1 MGEAREWLF
10 EPEFNRAIKVCG
22 QDQRITSDAGVLLL
36 READHRLGLVGS
48 LAEGMVDSR
57 DPVKIRYS
65 LVELLRERLY
75 VLGQGYAAQD
85 DVDRLAHDP
94 AVRMAVWDRP
104 GERVLDERL
113 ASQPTQ
119 SRLLDSLAGTT
130 TNREALRA
138 ALPEWVERHLR
149 ARRGEDHAARRGT
162 IDVDSFPIEVHGHQA
177 GAAYNGYYRKTIY
190 HPLVASFSADGD
202 YDSSRLGN
210 GFVHAILRKGNAAAA
225 EGAQRFLRTVI
236 ERCQGLA
243 QTIDVRID
251 AGLTHG
257 DVMDALTI
265 QGVRFLGRLK
275 SNAVLDRL
283 AEPYLSRAPGRP
295 PKEGYEFAIELGSY
309 QADGWKLPQRLI
321 LVIVDRP
328 DRHTGQLR
336 LFPRHFFLVTNW
348 KASELSAWDAVAHY
362 RRRGTFE
369 DRLGEFNQAV
379 KPHFSSPEFREN
391 EAALLLS
398 LLAFNLTSMLRAE
411 IEQVAGHGWDL
422 NRFQHTVLKAGGR
435 VAKGSRRLILHLAQA
450 VASLWKPLVNRL
462 CRWKLSPRWPK
473 QSPPKRRLWQP
484 PPPHAHLTEVLRL

>member
-1 MGEAREWLF
+1 MGEASEWLF
-10 EPEFNRAIKVCG
+10 EPEFNRAIKVCE

-36 READHRLGLVGS
+36 READHRLGLVSS
-48 LAEGMVDSR
+48 LAEGMVDPR
-57 DPVKIRYS
+57 DPEKVRYS

-94 AVRMAVWDRP
+94 AMRMAVWDRP
-104 GERVLDERL
+104 GERVLEERL

-119 SRLLDSLAGTT
+119 SRLVDMLAATT

-138 ALPEWVERHLR
+138 ALSEWVERHLR
-149 ARRGEDHAARRGT
+149 ASRGGDHAARRGT
-162 IDVDSFPIEVHGHQA
+162 IDVDSFPIEVHGDQQ

-190 HPLVASFSADGD
+190 HPLVASFSVDGD

-225 EGAQRFLRTVI
+225 EGAKRFLRTVI
-236 ERCQGLA
+236 DRCEGLA
-243 QTIDVRID
+243 QSLDVRID

-257 DVMDALTI
+257 DVMDELTI
-265 QGVRFLGRLK
+265 RGVRFLGRLK
-275 SNAVLDRL
+275 SNTVLDRL
-283 AEPYLSRAPGRP
+283 AEPYLSRPPGRP
-295 PKEGYEFAIELGSY
+295 PKGGYEFAIELGYY
-309 QADGWKLPQRLI
+309 QADSWKLPQRLI
-321 LVIVDRP
+321 LIIVDRP
-328 DRHTGQLR
+328 DPHTGQLR

-348 KASELSAWDAVAHY
+348 KPSELSAWDAVAHY

-379 KPHFSSPEFREN
+379 KPHFSSPKFREN

-411 IEQVAGHGWDL
+411 VEQIAGHGWDL
-422 NRFQHTVLKAGGR
+422 NRFQLTVLKAGGR

-450 VASLWKPLVNRL
+450 VAPLWKPLVRRL
-462 CRWKLSPRWPK
+462 ARWRLSPRWPEPR
-473 QSPPKRRLWQP
+473 PPKRCLWQP
-484 PPPHAHLTEVLRL
+484 LPRHAHLTEVLRL

>member
-1 MGEAREWLF
+1 MGEASECLF
-10 EPEFNRAIKVCG
+10 EPEFNRAIKVCE
-22 QDQRITSDAGVLLL
+22 QDQRITSNAGVLLL
-36 READHRLGLVGS
+36 READHRLGLVSS
-48 LAEGMVDSR
+48 LAAGMVDSR
-57 DPVKIRYS
+57 DPAKLRYT

-119 SRLLDSLAGTT
+119 SRLLDALASTT

-138 ALPEWVERHLR
+138 ALPDWVERHLR
-149 ARRGEDHAARRGT
+149 ARHGGDRAARRGT

-190 HPLVASFSADGD
+190 HPLVASFSVNGD

-225 EGAQRFLRTVI
+225 EGAKRFLRTVI
-236 ERCQGLA
+236 DRCGGLA
-243 QTIDVRID
+243 QTLDIRID

-257 DVMDALTI
+257 DVMDSLTI

-275 SNAVLDRL
+275 SNTVLDRL
-283 AEPYLSRAPGRP
+283 AEPYLSRPPGRP
-295 PKEGYEFAIELGSY
+295 PKEGYEFVIELGSH
-309 QADGWKLPQRLI
+309 QADSWKLPQRLI

-348 KASELSAWDAVAHY
+348 KGSELSAWDALAHY

-379 KPHFSSPEFREN
+379 KPYFSSPKFREN

-411 IEQVAGHGWDL
+411 VEQIAGHGWDL
-422 NRFQHTVLKAGGR
+422 NRFQLMLLKAGGR
-435 VAKGSRRLILHLAQA
+435 VTKRSRRLILHLAQA
-450 VASLWKPLVNRL
+450 VAPLWKPLVNRL
-462 CRWKLSPRWPK
+462 CRWRLSPRWSEPR
-473 QSPPKRRLWQP
+473 PPKHRLWQP
-484 PPPHAHLTEVLRL
+484 PPPHAHLSEVLRL